1 MEYKEKYIKYK
12 KKYLLVKK
20 IQKQIGGLI
29 KGDDIL
35 KKIKS
40 IGFEIESSDISPIIL
55 DNTPVGL
62 LGSKLDLERNT
73 PVGLLGSKLD
83 LERNTH
89 FKPYGFNSIS
99 GSIIRMPIK
108 QIIDK
113 RDVDSCDILATQD
126 SYILSQQIIIKKTG
140 LIEDLDVGYII
151 TDYLLNSPITTSK
164 KNILLIEQN
173 DDSTYGSFEFIITYR
188 SIQSDKNLIYNK
200 MIKIYNFLDNFVKS
214 STLIDDFTI
223 NINGNIY
230 TYYIY
235 KNDNIYFMSSLPKID
250 LDIIQ
255 FTPQITLGINIK
267 DINSIYEYLANDY
280 SDFGNYSLRD
290 ELNNAEVML
299 SEHIFDIYI
308 NYGYISNFILLIYFF
323 LNVDDITSYTYDDDI
338 IGINRN
344 TINIK
349 IRHKFSDIFNKLS
362 INPEY
367 SKEFSNFIDFIQ
379 QKSVQ
384 IKIREYRINKI
395 NNLIATKIF
404 ELFTPS
410 QRSRKFNAQIILL
423 KNSNELWDN
432 FTPDEI
438 KQIKDKIKEKYPD
451 SIFQYDN
458 IDEILQRIIN
468 ADYQFLTGND
478 GQNDPIVSGGTL
490 FPYEENILIELRYIH
505 NKNVEFQTISNT
517 IEQLNKIN
525 LEYIEEQNPKKSYHI
540 EDNDGS
546 MDDDDDSM

>member
-29 KGDDIL
+29 EGNDAL

-55 DNTPVGL
+55 DNT
-62 LGSKLDLERNT
+62 T
-73 PVGLLGSKLD
+73 
-83 LERNTH
+83 

-99 GSIIRMPIK
+99 GSVIRMPIK

-113 RDVDSCDILATQD
+113 RDVDSYDILATQD
-126 SYILSQQIIIKKTG
+126 SYILSEQIIIKETG
-140 LIEDLDVGYII
+140 DIQDLDVGYII
-151 TDYLLNSPITTSK
+151 TDYLSNNKYSPITTSK

-200 MIKIYNFLDNFVKS
+200 MIKIYNFLDNFFKS
-214 STLIDDFTI
+214 CTIIDDFTI
-223 NINGNIY
+223 NIDDTIY
-230 TYYIY
+230 KYYIY
-235 KNDNIYFMSSLPKID
+235 KNDNIYFMSSLSQIE
-250 LDIIQ
+250 LNIIQ

-267 DINSIYEYLANDY
+267 DIYSIYEYLADDY
-280 SDFGNYSLRD
+280 SDFENNSLKNK
-290 ELNNAEVML
+290 LNNLEDIL

-308 NYGYISNFILLIYFF
+308 NFYYINNFILLIYFF

-367 SKEFSNFIDFIQ
+367 SQEFSNFIGFIQ
-379 QKSVQ
+379 QESVQ
-384 IKIREYRINKI
+384 IKIREYRINSI
-395 NNLIATKIF
+395 NNLIAKEIF
-404 ELFTPS
+404 EIFAPS
-410 QRSRKFNAQIILL
+410 QLSKKFNRQIIFL
-423 KNSNELWDN
+423 KNSNILWGK

-438 KQIKDKIKEKYPD
+438 KHIKDKIKEKYPD

-478 GQNDPIVSGGTL
+478 RQNDPIVSGGTL
-490 FPYEENILIELRYIH
+490 FPYEENILIELRYIN
-505 NKNVEFQTISNT
+505 NKNVIFQTISNT
-517 IEQLNKIN
+517 IKHLNKIN
-525 LEYIEEQNPKKSYHI
+525 LEYIEKQNPKKSYQ
-540 EDNDGS
+540 S
-546 MDDDDDSM
+546 DDDDDNSMED

>member
-12 KKYLLVKK
+12 NKYLLLKK

-73 PVGLLGSKLD
+73 
-83 LERNTH
+83 H
-89 FKPYGFNSIS
+89 FKSYGFNSIS
-99 GSIIRMPIK
+99 GSIIKVPIHK
-108 QIIDK
+108 IFDL
-113 RDVDSCDILATQD
+113 DDNCDILATQD
-126 SYILSQQIIIKKTG
+126 SYILSEQIILKKKG
-140 LIEDLDVGYII
+140 NIEDLDVGYII
-151 TDYLLNSPITTSK
+151 TDYLSNNKPITTLN

-200 MIKIYNFLDNFVKS
+200 MIKIYNFLDNFFKS
-214 STLIDDFTI
+214 CTIIDDFTI
-223 NINGNIY
+223 NINDNNY
-230 TYYIY
+230 KYYIY
-235 KNDNIYFMSSLPKID
+235 KNDNIYFMSSLPKIE

-255 FTPQITLGINIK
+255 FTPQITLGINIE
-267 DINSIYEYLANDY
+267 DINLIYEYLANDY
-280 SDFGNYSLRD
+280 SDFENNSLKNKLTD
-290 ELNNAEVML
+290 LEEILEN
-299 SEHIFDIYI
+299 IFEIFM
-308 NYGYISNFILLIYFF
+308 NFGYIGNFILLIYFF
-323 LNVDDITSYTYDDDI
+323 LNVDDTTSYIYDNDI

-344 TINIK
+344 SISLK

-367 SKEFSNFIDFIQ
+367 SQEFSNFIDFIQ
-379 QKSVQ
+379 QESTQ

-410 QRSRKFNAQIILL
+410 QQSRKFNAQIILL
-423 KNSNELWDN
+423 KNSNKLWDN

-451 SIFQYDN
+451 SIFKYDN

-478 GQNDPIVSGGTL
+478 RQNDSIVSGGTL

-505 NKNVEFQTISNT
+505 NKNTIFQTISNT
-517 IEQLNKIN
+517 IEHLNKIN
-525 LEYIEEQNPKKSYHI
+525 LEYIEEQEEQEQRQRHSYHS
-540 EDNDGS
+540 EDDDSMENDDS
-546 MDDDDDSM
+546 MDDDD

>member
-12 KKYLLVKK
+12 NKYLLLKK

-62 LGSKLDLERNT
+62 LGSTHSIERNT

-89 FKPYGFNSIS
+89 FKPYGFNSIY
-99 GSIIRMPIK
+99 GSIIKVPIK

-126 SYILSQQIIIKKTG
+126 SYILSEQIILKKKG
-140 LIEDLDVGYII
+140 NIEDLDVGYII
-151 TDYLLNSPITTSK
+151 TDYLSNNKPITTSK

-200 MIKIYNFLDNFVKS
+200 MIKIYNFLDNFFKS
-214 STLIDDFTI
+214 CTIIDDFTI
-223 NINGNIY
+223 NIDDTIY
-230 TYYIY
+230 KYYIY
-235 KNDNIYFMSSLPKID
+235 KNDNIYFMSSLPKIE

-280 SDFGNYSLRD
+280 SDFENYSLKNK
-290 ELNNAEVML
+290 LNNLEYIL
-299 SEHIFDIYI
+299 SEDIFGTYI

-379 QKSVQ
+379 QKLVQ

-410 QRSRKFNAQIILL
+410 QQSRKFNAQIIFL
-423 KNSNELWDN
+423 KNSNILWGN
-432 FTPDEI
+432 FTPDKI

-517 IEQLNKIN
+517 IKHLNKIN
-525 LEYIEEQNPKKSYHI
+525 LEYIEEQNPKKSYQ
-540 EDNDGS
+540 S
-546 MDDDDDSM
+546 DDDDDNSMED